1 MIPELIAVRIVIAN
15 CVVDEMDK
23 RLLLTLQSVCNT
35 DGIKLPWDKVGVL
48 MGDQISDGA
57 VIQHLAKLRQ
67 RMVNQGLDVPPPLRR
82 GGGSIISTT
91 TSGRASASGSVGSK
105 KTKPK
110 NGTGSLG
117 RADEKDEDEE
127 DTNINIT
134 SDSDEDFDHSKSKSM
149 KRKSKAKGRKNRINN
164 KNEESEEDGEDA
176 SYHIGDKRKRGNT
189 IPTVKG
195 RNVMKDIKANNSK
208 TLVPGSKR
216 AYYTRRT
223 KTIFLAKDVDEPD
236 DSENE
241 YSDPDITES
250 DESKPAQG
258 KGQYVAA
265 GAHFLAL
272 DEDEV
277 EAAQEKNQYV
287 AAGARFL
294 ALDEDEV
301 EAVDTQLSGNKGI
314 VILRFGNSERAKSF
328 LKGLKPTY
336 NEGHASDA
344 EDANDAQTESTWTRD
359 TDEFTEI
366 DRADWKN
373 PSADAG
379 IDTGINASDVNEAVQ
394 TNNDQSVY
402 GEIITTPSFGGTI
415 NDFSRIN
422 HTHNRGVTYDAQ
434 RDNSHF
440 EFEDPFQQYDH
451 FGSAYAESADQNGHF
466 GASTELDQTGFP
478 RSMAS
483 SNAQKAIR
491 ILPKNLA
498 HARQMEINRGLQSMF
513 DSSYPPSTGQHSSG
527 IQEALGHLKPLVPH
541 YSGHSYPDNNLL
553 SGNLV
558 PPLPDEIVRSQTC
571 HDELPQNI
579 NQIPNASYEYDI
591 KYNVPGSS
599 YQQGHFQG
607 NQRSLTPPLA
617 IRVPEQANYPA
628 PIENFSASTTNFN
641 PTPWATS
648 PRILNDFGALISM
661 EEDTVN
667 PKALQSEG
675 FNDTE
680 DGEVRYD
687 DFLVPL
693 DDFENMLN
701 TGVSNNPFEAGF

>member
-23 RLLLTLQSVCNT
+23 RLLLALQSVCNT
-35 DGIKLPWDKVGVL
+35 DGIRLPWDKVGVL

-67 RMVNQGLDVPPPLRR
+67 RMVIQGLDVPPPLRR

-91 TSGRASASGSVGSK
+91 TSGRASASGSADSK

-127 DTNINIT
+127 DLNINIT
-134 SDSDEDFDHSKSKSM
+134 SDSDEDFDYSKSKSM

-164 KNEESEEDGEDA
+164 KNEESGEDGEDA
-176 SYHIGDKRKRGNT
+176 SYHIGDKRKRGNA

-195 RNVMKDIKANNSK
+195 SKVMKDLKANNSK
-208 TLVPGSKR
+208 TLKPGSKR

-223 KTIFLAKDVDEPD
+223 KANFLAEDEDESD

-241 YSDPDITES
+241 YSDLDITES
-250 DESKPAQG
+250 DESEPAQG
-258 KGQYVAA
+258 KVQYVTA
-265 GAHFLAL
+265 GARFLAL
-272 DEDEV
+272 NEDDVEV
-277 EAAQEKNQYV
+277 AQEKNQYV

-301 EAVDTQLSGNKGI
+301 EAVDTQRSGNKGI
-314 VILRFGNSERAKSF
+314 AILRFGNSERAKSF
-328 LKGLKPTY
+328 LKGLKSTY

-344 EDANDAQTESTWTRD
+344 EDADDAQTESAWTRD

-366 DRADWKN
+366 DRAEWKN
-373 PSADAG
+373 PFADAG
-379 IDTGINASDVNEAVQ
+379 SDTGINASDVNEAVQ

-402 GEIITTPSFGGTI
+402 GEVITTPSIGGTI
-415 NDFSRIN
+415 DDFSRIN
-422 HTHNRGVTYDAQ
+422 HTHNRGMTYDAQ
-434 RDNSHF
+434 RDNSHS

-451 FGSAYAESADQNGHF
+451 FRSAYAEPADRGGHF
-466 GASTELDQTGFP
+466 GASTELNKTRFP
-478 RSMAS
+478 GSIAS
-483 SNAQKAIR
+483 SNAQMAR
-491 ILPKNLA
+491 RTLPKNLA
-498 HARQMEINRGLQSMF
+498 HARHMKTSWGLQPMF
-513 DSSYPPSTGQHSSG
+513 NSSYSPSAGQHSSG
-527 IQEALGHLKPLVPH
+527 IQEALEHLDPLMPH

-553 SGNLV
+553 SDNLV
-558 PPLPDEIVRSQTC
+558 PTVPKEMVRSPNY
-571 HDELPQNI
+571 HEELPQNI
-579 NQIPNASYEYDI
+579 NQAPYASYEYDI

-599 YQQGHFQG
+599 YQQGHSQG
-607 NQRSLTPPLA
+607 DQRSLTPPLA
-617 IRVPEQANYPA
+617 VRVPEQANYPA

-648 PRILNDFGALISM
+648 PRILNDFGAHYSM

-667 PKALQSEG
+667 PKALQSES

-693 DDFENMLN
+693 DEFENMLN
-701 TGVSNNPFEAGF
+701 TGVSNNLFDPGF